1 MRRGPSLCILLVETI
16 PCAEQAIQPKMF
28 TDPNLTSDDG
38 ISSPGSAPALDRAL
52 DIMELLSTSRV
63 GLTLSELSEQLE
75 LPKNSVFRITQTLL
89 ARGYLARNSESL
101 AFQLTGRLLR
111 LAPPRWGNISLPA
124 VSRDVMIALRDH
136 TRETV
141 QLGVLSGLEG
151 VIIDQVEGLEPLRI
165 AVDLG
170 LRFALHNNAPGKLLL
185 AYMPPAQ
192 QAAVLAKIKLSA
204 TTPRTITTQ
213 DKLAA
218 ECRHIVE
225 CGYATDF
232 AESDE
237 GIHCVAGPLYDA
249 NQSVIGALWVS
260 GPSKRLPKS
269 AFRELGARVKEA
281 THRISRIIGEL
292 G

>member
-1 MRRGPSLCILLVETI
+1 MSHSKTIVDETL
-16 PCAEQAIQPKMF
+16 A
-28 TDPNLTSDDG
+28 SDDG

-52 DIMELLSTSRV
+52 DILELLSASRE
-63 GLTLSELSEQLE
+63 GLTLSELSEQLQ
-75 LPKNSVFRITQTLL
+75 LPKNSVFRLTQTLL

-101 AFQLTGRLLR
+101 AFQLTGRLLK
-111 LAPPRWGNISLPA
+111 LAPPRWSGYSLPV
-124 VSRDVMIALRDH
+124 VSRDSMIALRDQ

-185 AYMPPAQ
+185 AFLPPAQ
-192 QAAVLAKIKLSA
+192 RTSIMAKIKMPS
-204 TTPRTITTQ
+204 TTPRTITT
-213 DKLAA
+213 KNELLE
-218 ECRHIVE
+218 ECNRIIDQ
-225 CGYATDF
+225 GYATDF

-237 GIHCVAGPLYDA
+237 GIHCIAGPIYDA
-249 NQSVIGALWVS
+249 NQKVVGALWVT
-260 GPSKRLPKS
+260 GPAKRLPKS
-269 AFRELGARVKEA
+269 SFRELGMQVMKASHRV
-281 THRISRIIGEL
+281 SRIIGEL

>member
-1 MRRGPSLCILLVETI
+1 MI
-16 PCAEQAIQPKMF
+16 
-28 TDPNLTSDDG
+28 TDAKSSSDDD

-52 DIMELLSTSRV
+52 DILERLSTSRA
-63 GLTLSELSEQLE
+63 GLTLSELSEQLQ

-89 ARGYLARNSESL
+89 ARGYLERNSESL
-101 AFQLTGRLLR
+101 AFQLTGRLLK
-111 LAPPRWGNISLPA
+111 LALPRWNGYSLPA
-124 VSRDVMIALRDH
+124 LSRSSMIALRDK

-170 LRFALHNNAPGKLLL
+170 LRFALHNNAPGKLFL
-185 AYMPPAQ
+185 AFLPSEQ
-192 QAAVLAKIKLSA
+192 RAAALAKLKMPAS
-204 TTPRTITTQ
+204 TSRTITT
-213 DKLAA
+213 KKELLL
-218 ECRHIVE
+218 ECERIVE
-225 CGYATDF
+225 QGYATDF

-237 GIHCVAGPLYDA
+237 GIHCIAGPIVDA
-249 NQSVIGALWVS
+249 AQNVVGAIWVS

-269 AFRELGARVKEA
+269 SFRELGVEVCEA
-281 THRISRIIGEL
+281 SDRISRTLGEL

>member
-1 MRRGPSLCILLVETI
+1 MRQGLTPYILLVETI
-16 PCAEQAIQPKMF
+16 LLAEQAKQPKMSI
-28 TDPNLTSDDG
+28 DRNLTIDDG

-52 DIMELLSTSRV
+52 DIMELLSTSRQ

-89 ARGYLARNSESL
+89 ARGYLARNAESL

-111 LAPPRWGNISLPA
+111 LAPPRWGSISLPA
-124 VSRDVMIALRDH
+124 VSRNVMIALRDQ

-151 VIIDQVEGLEPLRI
+151 VIIDQVEGLQPLRI

-192 QAAVLAKIKLSA
+192 QAAVLAKIKLPA
-204 TTPRTITTQ
+204 TTVRTITTQ
-213 DKLAA
+213 EELAE

-237 GIHCVAGPLYDA
+237 GIHCVAGPIYDA

-269 AFRELGARVKEA
+269 AFREVGARVKEA
-281 THRISRIIGEL
+281 TLRISRIIGEL